1 MSTEYCSECGG
12 KGIFA
17 VPCETCTGR
26 GIVHDSTGQTNC
38 PDCEGSC
45 HFLYVCLT
53 CEGTGLLFG
62 EHHDDIMVCQDEPTV
77 RVG

>member
-26 GIVHDSTGQTNC
+26 GIVHGSTGQTNC
-38 PDCEGSC
+38 PDCDGFC
-45 HFLYVCLT
+45 HFLYVCLN
-53 CEGTGLLFG
+53 CEGTGLSSG
-62 EHHDDIMVCQDEPTV
+62 EYQDDIIVSQEESSV
-77 RVG
+77 QVG